1 MQELREKEL
10 EQPEQVLKFDRQI
23 VLVLIYITSATKIS
37 HLYKHE
43 EQERLVMKAGMN
55 VARGHGINLA
65 RGQQLT
71 RINKIDEPT
80 TDLNPY
86 WVCNSP
92 LCHTFL

>member
-1 MQELREKEL
+1 MEG
-10 EQPEQVLKFDRQI
+10 
-23 VLVLIYITSATKIS
+23 
-37 HLYKHE
+37 
-43 EQERLVMKAGMN
+43 GMN
-55 VARGHGINLA
+55 VAQGHGIRLA

-92 LCHTFL
+92 LCQTFLCI